1 MGFMMFVT
9 VVRPLSLCV
18 FPFTA
23 FLGWETCNRYELRS
37 GTGQQLGQAAE
48 ESNCCARLCCGARRP
63 LRIRLA
69 DPGDRE
75 VLRLLRPL
83 HCGCSCCPCGLQE
96 VGMTGFVVVGGQCG
110 KRPRK
115 SCGFNRNRGGLVEC
129 LISQNT
135 ASTNIERWPRYPGL
149 AVDLSASLSRW
160 KSRLHLAPPLAMCY
174 RPGTPSFP
182 SFPSWMQIANL
193 FYES

>member
-1 MGFMMFVT
+1 M
-9 VVRPLSLCV
+9 SLNML
-18 FPFTA
+18 FLTA

-63 LRIRLA
+63 LRVRLA

-96 VGMTGFVVVGGQCG
+96 VGRAGFMVVGGQCR
-110 KRPRK
+110 KLLRK
-115 SCGFNRNRGGLVEC
+115 SCGFTKTV
-129 LISQNT
+129 
-135 ASTNIERWPRYPGL
+135 
-149 AVDLSASLSRW
+149 
-160 KSRLHLAPPLAMCY
+160 
-174 RPGTPSFP
+174 
-182 SFPSWMQIANL
+182 
-193 FYES
+193 